1 VSARCAIIKT
11 QCISIFT
18 LGGLALSW
26 IFGITEVQNQQ
37 WYLLT
42 VAVLLAAGLY
52 SSTYGISIKE
62 SKTHAWLIVRAVTI
76 GVFLKSLII
85 GTVLSLVL
93 HSPVGFI
100 FGIIVAQIDPLST
113 VALMS
118 NNRMSAKAQTI
129 LRSWAAFDDPMTVI
143 MSLYA
148 PAIIAAATGVA
159 WQPIRGTMQ
168 ETGLTGYLLETG
180 INVLFAVGIFVLW
193 KLLKRHSKS
202 SNYVVIA
209 LIALGIYGLL
219 AGALAVAVYFFWM
232 LGVALLGL
240 FMRPPIQEMLDRV
253 VYWALGIAAVL
264 LGVLVA
270 GGMSIAKG
278 LVLGV
283 AAYGAQIIVGLLLT
297 RTLQM
302 RDRLHIAFAQQ
313 NGITAIILALLFET
327 YYPGTVAIVA
337 PAILVINVLHL
348 VANHLLDMALARDFS
363 KLHIAHQMQRL
374 SAHVSKM

>member
-1 VSARCAIIKT
+1 MYLY
-11 QCISIFT
+11 IFT